1 MSESWCKPFINS
13 LFSIALYSSRCKSCW
28 VSKPDIL
35 QALLTSASSKGWDAW
50 CGHKPL
56 ALWSEVSY
64 LWAPS
69 QFQVTRLGRGWRFF
83 CEITSLLL
91 LPILMWLFYPLLW
104 RSCSASFQVILIGV
118 FSMCSCEFIVSM
130 EGDES
135 RTFLHHHPEPPPS
148 LVSIFTDCNNL
159 VVLSISEP
167 VVQNLQLWS

>member
-1 MSESWCKPFINS
+1 MPDVGTNPW
-13 LFSIALYSSRCKSCW
+13 LFGVKFPICEPPPNFRS
-28 VSKPDIL
+28 P
-35 QALLTSASSKGWDAW
+35 GW
-50 CGHKPL
+50 GGGV
-56 ALWSEVSY
+56 EI
-64 LWAPS
+64 
-69 QFQVTRLGRGWRFF
+69 FF

-167 VVQNLQLWS
+167 VVQNLQL